1 MTPLLQ
7 LHHLHV
13 QLGGAAIVKDLCLSV
28 GRGEFIA
35 ILGPSG
41 CGKTTTL
48 RAICGLELP
57 SSGTIEYEGLDI
69 TQVPTYRRNIGYLFQ
84 EGALFPH
91 LTVGQNICFG
101 IRNLSAEKQR
111 NRLEELLHLVQLTGL
126 DSRTTTELS
135 GGQRQRVALA
145 RALARQPKLILLDEP
160 FTSLDATL
168 KDALRTDLFAILKHT
183 DTAAILVTHDKDDAA
198 SVSARTV
205 WMDNGSIQLR

>member
-1 MTPLLQ
+1 M
-7 LHHLHV
+7 
-13 QLGGAAIVKDLCLSV
+13 
-28 GRGEFIA
+28 
-35 ILGPSG
+35 
-41 CGKTTTL
+41 
-48 RAICGLELP
+48 
-57 SSGTIEYEGLDI
+57 
-69 TQVPTYRRNIGYLFQ
+69 PTHRRNIGYLFQ

-160 FTSLDATL
+160 FSSLDATL
-168 KDALRTDLFAILKHT
+168 KDALRTDLFAILKQT
-183 DTAAILVTHDKDDAA
+183 DTAAIMVTHDKDDAA

>member
-28 GRGEFIA
+28 GPGEFIA

-57 SSGTIEYEGLDI
+57 SSGTIEYEGQDI
-69 TQVPTYRRNIGYLFQ
+69 TQVPTHRRNIGYLFQ

-160 FTSLDATL
+160 FSSLDATL
-168 KDALRTDLFAILKHT
+168 KDALRTDLFAILKQT
-183 DTAAILVTHDKDDAA
+183 DTAAIMVTHDKDDAA